1 MTTRLAMYV
10 LLGGV
15 PLSLAAL
22 GGGHAL
28 PFYLAGVV
36 LTASLAPIALFGPRT
51 FLGQLAVIVPILVV
65 VNSFCLWTESLIFLP
80 AMRATATQTL
90 VAMLIMNLVHGAVL
104 AGLGMLLKEFRSSPR
119 EPLAL
124 YPWRT
129 LALRV
134 SLCALAYVV
143 FYLVFGSLTYNYFT
157 RAFYPDAYQQ
167 VAALGPWFW
176 PIQAARGL
184 LMTLAVVPAIATLHI
199 RRWPAAFA
207 VGAILWVAG
216 GLAPLLLPN
225 PYFGTAQRVYH
236 ILEILTQN
244 ASLGVTAVL
253 LLRPARRARKATVS
267 SPIR

>member
-10 LLGGV
+10 LLGGI

-80 AMRATATQTL
+80 AMRAAATQTL
-90 VAMLIMNLVHGAVL
+90 VAMIIMNLVHGAAL

-143 FYLVFGSLTYNYFT
+143 FYWVFGSLTYNYFT

-225 PYFGTAQRVYH
+225 PYFGAAQRVYH

-253 LLRPARRARKATVS
+253 LLRPARRAARQ
-267 SPIR
+267 P